1 VDWFLFADM
10 YVISCQGIHSGML
23 GLWNPTDC
31 RLEIQRLEFHCGFPS
46 GSNLRCPAFTG
57 DKYEY
62 ILAGKPFT
70 IPSFKIPLQV
80 ASERQLRE
88 IALSAQR

>member
-1 VDWFLFADM
+1 
-10 YVISCQGIHSGML
+10 ML

-46 GSNLRCPAFTG
+46 GSSNLRCPAFTG

>member
-1 VDWFLFADM
+1 
-10 YVISCQGIHSGML
+10 ML

-62 ILAGKPFT
+62 ILAEKPFT

-80 ASERQLRE
+80 ASERQLLYRRKGN
-88 IALSAQR
+88 IIRSAADILYI